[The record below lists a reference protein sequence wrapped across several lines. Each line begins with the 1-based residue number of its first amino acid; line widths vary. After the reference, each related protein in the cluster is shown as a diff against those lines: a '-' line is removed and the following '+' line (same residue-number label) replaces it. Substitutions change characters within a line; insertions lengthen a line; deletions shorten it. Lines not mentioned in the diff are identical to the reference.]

1 MVAWVVGHQT
11 TDLEVLSSNL
21 FCELL
26 FCFIFIL
33 FFIRLVSL
41 KHYTRG
47 GESDCFVIL
56 KTLIWDFLQEI
67 LFVALGCSTRCVWS
81 TFLSLCP
88 TTLGSAYD
96 DICQHRYY
104 IFGNPENRTLGSW
117 VRSTNPTSVLCR
129 PRWVTSS
136 LKRWLIQRLLLSDG
150 PSCAVRRRVVGLDP
164 VHVGDVG
171 VRRKSQLHRGGRRC
185 LPRRCRH
192 PLDPWQVNLN
202 RSISWRNETKIGE
215 GEN

>member
-1 MVAWVVGHQT
+1 MAQEEECRT

-67 LFVALGCSTRCVWS
+67 LFVALGCCTRCVWS

-117 VRSTNPTSVLCR
+117 VRSTNL
-129 PRWVTSS
+129 
-136 LKRWLIQRLLLSDG
+136 
-150 PSCAVRRRVVGLDP
+150 CAVPPPLSYFIIETFANSAVASIRRPFMRCSAARRR
-164 VHVGDVG
+164 
-171 VRRKSQLHRGGRRC
+171 
-185 LPRRCRH
+185 
-192 PLDPWQVNLN
+192 PWP
-202 RSISWRNETKIGE
+202 S
-215 GEN
+215 